1 MDLLLAPR
9 RQRLSCGVL
18 IVNAE
23 RELLLCHVTG
33 QHHWDLPKGGMTA
46 GESPLD
52 TALRETEEE
61 TGLVLDSAALTDL
74 GRFDYRRRKALH
86 LFATLMPRLDVGT
99 LRCASHFSDAASG
112 RRLPEMD
119 GFAWFGFADAPRH
132 TGTRMAAVIGG
143 LIELDRLLARLMLAP
158 PHAQRRDNGL
168 PSTGARSGPGAEPVA
183 CPRRPPLIRPTRPR
197 ASSRT

>member
-1 MDLLLAPR
+1 MFSFMDLLLAPR

-33 QHHWDLPKGGMTA
+33 QNHWDLPKGGMA
-46 GESPLD
+46 PGESPLA

-61 TGLVLDSAALTDL
+61 TSLVLDGAALTDL
-74 GRFDYRRRKALH
+74 GRFDYRPRKALH

-99 LRCASHFSDAASG
+99 LRCVSHFSDAASG

-143 LIELDRLLARLMLAP
+143 RIELDRLLARLMLAP
-158 PHAQRRDNGL
+158 PLAHRRDNGL
-168 PSTGARSGPGAEPVA
+168 LSAAALAPAQRLSHARATVP
-183 CPRRPPLIRPTRPR
+183 
-197 ASSRT
+197 